1 MVYID
6 YNFPEKQIMKKA
18 TFRKQITKI
27 LLWIALVGF
36 VLTLV
41 IYIAD
46 RKSTEENMINHM
58 VSENTRLSS
67 VLDISFNSINVL
79 FNFQNLDYTARNI
92 LLADNSELDIRKRF
106 ENTQYMENMLTHVLF
121 MNKILTRAT
130 IISEHGDIYTYGY
143 YLTDDY
149 ISDVVEQSKTLG
161 NGSKIIYT
169 KPNYYIL
176 NGKKYK
182 LMTIMRNITI
192 YDNNRIG
199 VLYIDIDYEML
210 KKIILETL
218 ENSSNSN
225 ILILNRDEVIYR
237 INNDVENLTQ
247 DGIETIIDCSKGI
260 SGSEYTRCKISGKKY
275 IVTAKR
281 NDSTGWTIVQYE
293 SEDTLFEKINKDML
307 FRLILIGC
315 VFALNAMVSYVFA
328 RKISKPLEL
337 FDLQI
342 RSQDDGK
349 PKKVEFSLKNAS
361 QEIKNVIESYN
372 DLVIRINDYIRKTVI
387 YETNQKIAQMTM
399 LRYQINPHFM
409 FNTLNTIKSLAV
421 INEEDEIADMI
432 GNLSKIMQ
440 YNVHGS
446 KCVLLK
452 DEMEMIHSY
461 MQIQKCRFPDSFEV
475 EYDIDPALYDVKIVK
490 FIIQPIVENVFEH
503 GFKNG
508 MKNKG
513 RIKIR
518 AYAESEELF
527 IEIIDNGNG
536 MTPEQLHSLE
546 EKLKSSQLEDI
557 ASDNIKWS
565 SNIGIL
571 NVNARLKNF
580 YGERYGVTLSSK
592 ESMGTTV
599 CLKMKIS

>member
-1 MVYID
+1 
-6 YNFPEKQIMKKA
+6 MKKT

-36 VLTLV
+36 ILTMV
-41 IYIAD
+41 IYIVD
-46 RKSTEENMINHM
+46 RKNTEENMISNM

-79 FNFQNLDYTARNI
+79 YNLHNLDYTARNI
-92 LLADNSELDIRKRF
+92 LLANNSELDTSNRF

-149 ISDVVEQSKTLG
+149 ISDVVVQSKTLG
-161 NGSKIIYT
+161 NGTKIMYT
-169 KPNYYIL
+169 KPNYYTL
-176 NGKKYK
+176 NGKRYK

-199 VLYIDIDYEML
+199 VLYIDIDYDML
-210 KKIILETL
+210 KKIILGTL
-218 ENSSNSN
+218 ENNLSSN
-225 ILILNRDEVIYR
+225 ILILNRDEVIYK
-237 INNDVENLTQ
+237 INNDAANLTQ
-247 DGIETIIDCSKGI
+247 DGIESIISCSKGI
-260 SGSEYTRCKISGKKY
+260 SGSEYGRCEISGKKY
-275 IVTAKR
+275 IVTAQK

-293 SEDTLFEKINKDML
+293 SENILFEKINKDML

-315 VFALNAMVSYVFA
+315 VFVLNAMVSYVFA

-337 FDLQI
+337 FDRQI
-342 RSQDDGK
+342 RAQDDGE

-361 QEIKNVIESYN
+361 QEIKNVIASYN

-387 YETNQKIAQMTM
+387 YETNQKIVQMTM

-432 GNLSKIMQ
+432 SNLSKIMQ

-452 DEMEMIHSY
+452 DEMKMIHSY
-461 MQIQKCRFPDSFEV
+461 MQIQKCRFPDSFDV
-475 EYDIDPALYDVKIVK
+475 EYDIDTSLNDIKIVK
-490 FIIQPIVENVFEH
+490 FIIQPIVENIFEH

-513 RIKIR
+513 RIKIK

-527 IEIIDNGNG
+527 IDIMDNGNG
-536 MTPEQLHSLE
+536 MTQEQLHSLE
-546 EKLKSSQLEDI
+546 EKLQN
-557 ASDNIKWS
+557 SDLADLDSENTKWN

-571 NVNARLKNF
+571 NVNARLKNY
-580 YGERYGVTLSSK
+580 YGKEYGVALSSK
-592 ESMGTTV
+592 EGMGTTV
-599 CLKMKIS
+599 RLKMKIS

>member
-1 MVYID
+1 
-6 YNFPEKQIMKKA
+6 MKKT

-36 VLTLV
+36 ILTMV
-41 IYIAD
+41 IYIVD
-46 RKSTEENMINHM
+46 RKNTEENMISNM

-79 FNFQNLDYTARNI
+79 YNLHNLDYTARNI
-92 LLADNSELDIRKRF
+92 LLANNSELDTSNRF

-149 ISDVVEQSKTLG
+149 ISDVVVQSKTLG
-161 NGSKIIYT
+161 NGTKIMYT
-169 KPNYYIL
+169 KPNYYTL
-176 NGKKYK
+176 NGKRYK

-199 VLYIDIDYEML
+199 VLYIDIDYDML
-210 KKIILETL
+210 KKIILGTL
-218 ENSSNSN
+218 ENNLSSN
-225 ILILNRDEVIYR
+225 ILILNRDEVIYK
-237 INNDVENLTQ
+237 INNDAANLTQ
-247 DGIETIIDCSKGI
+247 DGIESIISCSKGI
-260 SGSEYTRCKISGKKY
+260 SGSEYGRCEISGKKY
-275 IVTAKR
+275 IVTAQK

-293 SEDTLFEKINKDML
+293 SENILFEKINKDML

-337 FDLQI
+337 FDRQI
-342 RSQDDGK
+342 RAQDDGE

-361 QEIKNVIESYN
+361 QEIKNVIASYN

-387 YETNQKIAQMTM
+387 YETNQKIVQMTM

-432 GNLSKIMQ
+432 SNLSKIMQ

-452 DEMEMIHSY
+452 DEMKMIHSY
-461 MQIQKCRFPDSFEV
+461 MQIQKCRFPDSFDV
-475 EYDIDPALYDVKIVK
+475 EYDIDTSLNDIKIVK
-490 FIIQPIVENVFEH
+490 FIIQPIVENIFEH

-513 RIKIR
+513 RIKIK

-527 IEIIDNGNG
+527 IDIMDNGNG
-536 MTPEQLHSLE
+536 MTQEQLHSLE
-546 EKLKSSQLEDI
+546 EKLQN
-557 ASDNIKWS
+557 SDLADLDSENTKWN

-571 NVNARLKNF
+571 NVNARLKNY
-580 YGERYGVTLSSK
+580 YGKEYGVALSSK
-592 ESMGTTV
+592 EGMGTTV
-599 CLKMKIS
+599 RLKMKIS